1 MGAGGGQLRIRL
13 TVMAWRGEGTVP
25 AAVEPVPDGSAAAGR
40 IGLVPPGR
48 RTRSRCGSARG
59 GKAHDGRGGAHRPDA
74 VADGEAGD
82 DVIDYGQQRRTIFLE
97 LDPGLT
103 ERKRQKADLGLA
115 DGLLA
120 AGISGQCAS
129 GQSGKNRAAQDLASI
144 WSASA
149 VGLAGWAGG
158 NTTVCYKP
166 ALPVAAWCRLFV
178 VRGVSGV
185 MRRSRAIGAG
195 SHQL

>member
-1 MGAGGGQLRIRL
+1 MVLPLLAGSGWCPQGGE
-13 TVMAWRGEGTVP
+13 RGL
-25 AAVEPVPDGSAAAGR
+25 AAAA
-40 IGLVPPGR
+40 PGV
-48 RTRSRCGSARG
+48 
-59 GKAHDGRGGAHRPDA
+59 GKAHDGLGGAHRPDA

-97 LDPGLT
+97 LHPGLT

-149 VGLAGWAGG
+149 VGLAGWAGW
-158 NTTVCYKP
+158 NTTVRYKP
-166 ALPVAAWCRLFV
+166 ALPVAVWCRLFV